1 MGQVDGEKESVST
14 RGDLASEVK
23 ETYPKTIVVT
33 TNCEKSAEA
42 IVPGK
47 KKWEGPNNR
56 KSEERMKGGPSN
68 ESRIS

>member
-1 MGQVDGEKESVST
+1 MGQVVGEKESVST
-14 RGDLASEVK
+14 RGDLASRVK
-23 ETYPKTIVVT
+23 EKVQKTGAVT

-42 IVPGK
+42 IVPG